1 MENAVEALKM
11 AGFMILFVIALS
23 ITMVTL
29 TQAKTTADA
38 LVKDQDR
45 QESYQY
51 IELDDSETMAFSRTV
66 TLADI
71 IPTLYRY
78 AQEDY
83 AVQFYVINYNVPNG
97 EPLPLNVYTS
107 GSGEDKNDLDLDT
120 EHWEENG
127 VTRYEEWRG
136 NTTKIKQH
144 VDDVVK
150 KLQSYTSYKF
160 IERLGTTEDYEESQ
174 DTEELVPD
182 INKQY
187 KRIITYTLTFQR

>member
-11 AGFMILFVIALS
+11 AGFMLLFIIALS

-29 TQAKTTADA
+29 TQAKTTADS
-38 LVKDQDR
+38 LVKNQDR

-51 IELDDSETMAFSRTV
+51 VELAEGETKAFSRTV
-66 TLADI
+66 TLSDI

-83 AVQFYVINYNVPNG
+83 AVQFYNSDG
-97 EPLPLNVYTS
+97 SPLNVYE
-107 GSGEDKNDLDLDT
+107 SGEIRNGVNVRKNDLDLDT

-144 VDDVVK
+144 VDDVVEFL
-150 KLQSYTSYKF
+150 LQPEYKDRQF
-160 IERLGTTEDYEESQ
+160 EERLGTIEDYEENQ
-174 DTEELVPD
+174 DTNELVPD

-187 KRIITYTLTFQR
+187 KRVITYTLK

>member
-11 AGFMILFVIALS
+11 AGFMLLFIIALS
-23 ITMVTL
+23 ITMITL

-38 LVKDQDR
+38 LVKNQDR
-45 QESYQY
+45 QQSYQY
-51 IELDDSETMAFSRTV
+51 IEVTGDLSKSLSRTV

-83 AVQFYVINYNVPNG
+83 AVQFY
-97 EPLPLNVYTS
+97 TSS
-107 GSGEDKNDLDLDT
+107 GSPLYIYESGQIKNGVPVKKNDLDLDT
-120 EHWEENG
+120 EHWIENG
-127 VTRYEEWRG
+127 ETRYEDWRG

-144 VDDVVK
+144 VDDVVEY
-150 KLQSYTSYKF
+150 LLANYKNSNF
-160 IERLGTTEDYEESQ
+160 EEKLGTTEDYEESQ
-174 DTEELVPD
+174 DTNELVPD

-187 KRIITYTLTFQR
+187 KRIITYTLK

>member
-11 AGFMILFVIALS
+11 AGFMLLFIIALS

-29 TQAKTTADA
+29 TQAKTTADS
-38 LVKDQDR
+38 LVQNQDR

-51 IELDDSETMAFSRTV
+51 IELADGETKSFSRTV
-66 TLADI
+66 TLSDI

-83 AVQFYVINYNVPNG
+83 AVQFYQSNG
-97 EPLPLNVYTS
+97 SKLNIYES
-107 GSGEDKNDLDLDT
+107 GQKQNGVNIWKNDLDLDT
-120 EHWEENG
+120 EHWVENG

-144 VDDVVK
+144 VDDVVEYLLK
-150 KLQSYTSYKF
+150 NYKNSKF
-160 IERLGTTEDYEESQ
+160 EEKLGTTEEYEESQ
-174 DTEELVPD
+174 DTNELVPD

-187 KRIITYTLTFQR
+187 KRIITYTLKN

>member
-11 AGFMILFVIALS
+11 AGFMLLFIIALS

-29 TQAKTTADA
+29 TQAKTTADS
-38 LVKDQDR
+38 LVKNQDR

-51 IELDDSETMAFSRTV
+51 VELAEGETKAFSRTV
-66 TLADI
+66 TLSDI

-83 AVQFYVINYNVPNG
+83 AVQFYNSDG
-97 EPLPLNVYTS
+97 SPLNVYE
-107 GSGEDKNDLDLDT
+107 SGEIRNGVNVRKNDLDLDT

-136 NTTKIKQH
+136 NNAKIKQH
-144 VDDVVK
+144 VDDVVEY
-150 KLQSYTSYKF
+150 LLDNYKDRQF
-160 IERLGTTEDYEESQ
+160 DEKLGTIEDYEESQ
-174 DTEELVPD
+174 DTNELVPD

-187 KRIITYTLTFQR
+187 KRVITYTLK

>member
-11 AGFMILFVIALS
+11 AGFMLLFIIALS

-29 TQAKTTADA
+29 TQAKTTADS
-38 LVKDQDR
+38 LVKNQDR
-45 QESYQY
+45 QETYQY
-51 IELDDSETMAFSRTV
+51 VELAEGETKAFSRTV
-66 TLADI
+66 TLSDI

-83 AVQFYVINYNVPNG
+83 AVQFYNSDG
-97 EPLPLNVYTS
+97 SPLNVYE
-107 GSGEDKNDLDLDT
+107 SGEIRNGVNVRKNDLDLDT

-144 VDDVVK
+144 VDDVVEFL
-150 KLQSYTSYKF
+150 LQPSYKDRQF
-160 IERLGTTEDYEESQ
+160 EEKLGTIEDYEEDQ
-174 DTEELVPD
+174 DTNELVPD

-187 KRIITYTLTFQR
+187 KRVITYTLK

>member
-11 AGFMILFVIALS
+11 AGFMLLFIIALS

-29 TQAKTTADA
+29 TQAKTTADS
-38 LVKDQDR
+38 LVQNQDR

-51 IELDDSETMAFSRTV
+51 IELADGETKSFSRTV
-66 TLADI
+66 TLSDI

-83 AVQFYVINYNVPNG
+83 AVQFYQSNG
-97 EPLPLNVYTS
+97 SKLNIYES
-107 GSGEDKNDLDLDT
+107 GQKQNGVNIWKNDLDLDT
-120 EHWEENG
+120 EHWVENG

-144 VDDVVK
+144 VDDVVEYLLK
-150 KLQSYTSYKF
+150 NYKNSKF
-160 IERLGTTEDYEESQ
+160 EEKLGTTEEYEESQ
-174 DTEELVPD
+174 DTNELVPD

-187 KRIITYTLTFQR
+187 KRVITYTLKN